1 MELKASKYNF
11 IVNEG
16 ADTIAF
22 NAKNCALVKVNADFL
37 SILENPNSEIT
48 AEQKILRE
56 NMYNAGFLID
66 EAVDELKVLEF
77 KYWKS
82 KFETDALTITIM
94 PTDACN
100 FACFYCFENKQQ
112 IRMTP
117 EIVTA
122 TIDFVKKNLFGV
134 KNLRVCWFG
143 GEPLLAA
150 DIVWE
155 ISEALIEIAAANSCE
170 YSAFIVTNGYL
181 LDDEII
187 SNLKKYK
194 IETLQIT
201 VDGDK
206 SAHDKRRCLK
216 SGGATFDKILANVKK
231 IVDNNLKIALR
242 VNVDKS
248 NAETIEPLIKR
259 LSAEFGTNKNNVE
272 ISFGQILPIARTD
285 EWDTSLCLSTAE
297 YTHWTEIF
305 KQIMMAE
312 GFQIKNKYPFYPAPK
327 LNFCGADQI
336 KSFIIRP
343 NGNID
348 KCWDCERIPVGD
360 VKRGVAHNVQAE
372 QNLSVWMLH
381 SPFDDDECRNC
392 KVLPICMGGCPYF
405 AIERKSKL
413 CLKWRYDIENIIRQ
427 KYLRHTQGR

>member
-1 MELKASKYNF
+1 MKLKTSRYNF
-11 IVNEG
+11 IVKE
-16 ADTIAF
+16 T
-22 NAKNCALVKVNADFL
+22 
-37 SILENPNSEIT
+37 
-48 AEQKILRE
+48 LRE
-56 NMYNAGFLID
+56 NMSGAGFLVE
-66 EAVDELKVLEF
+66 EAVDELKVLEL

-82 KFETDALTITIM
+82 KFETDALTLTIM

-100 FACFYCFENKQQ
+100 FACFYCFENKRQ

-117 EIVTA
+117 ETVAA
-122 TIDFVKKNLFGV
+122 TIDFVRKNLFGV
-134 KNLRVCWFG
+134 RNLRICWFG

-150 DIVWE
+150 DIIWE
-155 ISEALIEIAAANSCE
+155 MSEAFIETATASSCE

-187 SNLKKYK
+187 AHLKKYK

-201 VDGDK
+201 IDGDK

-231 IVDNNLKIALR
+231 IVENNLKIALR
-242 VNVDKS
+242 INIDKS
-248 NAETIEPLIKR
+248 NVESIESLIKI
-259 LSAEFGTNKNNVE
+259 LSAELGNNKNNVE
-272 ISFGQILPIARTD
+272 ISFGQIWPIAREND
-285 EWDTSLCLSTAE
+285 WDTALCLSTAE
-297 YTHWTEIF
+297 YSHWTEIF
-305 KQIMMAE
+305 KTFMMAE
-312 GFQIKNKYPFYPAPK
+312 GFKIRNAYPFYPAPK
-327 LNFCGADQI
+327 LNVCGADQI

-360 VKRGVAHNVQAE
+360 VSNGVAHNVQTE

-381 SPFDDDECRNC
+381 SPFDDEECRNC
-392 KVLPICMGGCPYF
+392 KVLQICMGGCHYF
-405 AIERKSKL
+405 AIERKNKF
-413 CLKWRYDIENIIRQ
+413 CLKWRFDLENTVRQ